1 MDEIRED
8 FDLLFDLLKNKKL
21 RELREELI
29 TYNEADLA
37 IFIEELTEM
46 EEMGYLEALTVFR
59 ILPKDIA
66 AETFSYFSVE
76 VQEKIIIAMTNT
88 ELTDMVEKLYTD
100 DVVDMLEELPTTVVN
115 KVMENMPR
123 DRRRI
128 INQFLQY
135 PEYSAGSIMTAEL
148 IDINKSSTVGQAI
161 KKIRQK
167 GISSESIYTIYI
179 TDSRKTLEGFVSVR
193 TLLINKDDVKIEDLM
208 DEDVIFLRTT
218 DDQEY
223 VARQFAKYG
232 FLSLPVVDHENRLVG
247 VVTIDDAL
255 EVLEEEATED
265 FEKMAAM
272 MPSEKPYLKS
282 SIVELAKNRF
292 SWLIILMLTGTIT
305 GFLLMGFESKLAQ
318 ISGLMAFVT
327 MLTGAGGNAGSQSS
341 TMIIRGLAIGE
352 LSTSDYKK
360 VLFKE
365 FKVSLVV
372 GSVMAVVNF
381 VRVLLI
387 KPGEF
392 MIAITVSLS
401 LLVTIVIAKCF
412 GGLLPILAKKLN
424 MDPALMAA
432 PLITTVVDT
441 LSLVIYFVFVEL
453 ILL

>member
-381 VRVLLI
+381 ARVLLM

-412 GGLLPILAKKLN
+412 GGFLPILAKKLN